1 MGFCTSGVK
10 INVRT
15 IPESWIFLKD
25 IPTVRFGM
33 QYENSTEVAEMLQTI
48 PAVMLANDSVIV
60 TGDDLLQTFD
70 RLEVA
75 EFSAKSLIM
84 AAPLGALSPITDEEV
99 SDLRIA
105 FGVK

>member
-1 MGFCTSGVK
+1 MGFCTSGVR

-33 QYENSTEVAEMLQTI
+33 QYENSLEIAEMLKTR
-48 PAVMLANDSVIV
+48 PAVMLANDSIVI
-60 TGDDLLQTFD
+60 TGDGLLQTFD

-84 AAPLGALSPITDEEV
+84 AAPIGQLSPISDDEVEA
-99 SDLRIA
+99 LRVA
-105 FGVK
+105 FHVE